1 MAASNPSPKVI
12 VREYGGRPFYE
23 AKFFHRGRQVKRRIG
38 PAWLE
43 RDPDTGGWRKHQKRR
58 VPDGTFDEAHAYV
71 RATEIVSE
79 HIAAED
85 DIERIEREREQRN
98 ITFREVAHAYLE
110 WLEKVRGA
118 KPATLRDHRY
128 VLSEP
133 GMPYKR
139 GKGTTTGHVMAALG
153 DLPAAQITT
162 REVEALL
169 NSISDVMIG
178 KQEDRG
184 EEGKPARKMSP
195 RTVNKYRAVISAVFN
210 YGCKPSTFALP
221 GNPANDADKR
231 REPHPGVL
239 VYYTPEEVEAIGR
252 TLEKG
257 EHRDPSRAA
266 VAPEEIEAQR
276 IEDHQDAELV
286 RVGYYTGLRMGEL
299 LALRW
304 CNVDFANAVLKF
316 DRAISAGVESTTKTG
331 RVRIVPLSDQAAAAL
346 ERVSRREDFTSAK
359 DLVFCNALGRR
370 LDDSAVRR
378 RYKRARAAAGVE
390 PLRFHDLRH
399 TFGSHLAARGVDLV
413 TIKEAMGHA
422 ALSTT
427 SRYLHARPAAE
438 QARLFTA
445 AFATET
451 PRGMAATAGA
461 RQP

>member
-1 MAASNPSPKVI
+1 MAASTPSPKVI

-43 RDPDTGGWRKHQKRR
+43 RDLDSGAWRKHHKRR
-58 VPDGTFDEAHAYV
+58 VPDGVFDEARAYV

-79 HIAAED
+79 YIAAEVD
-85 DIERIEREREQRN
+85 AERVERERVQRS

-139 GKGTTTGHVMAALG
+139 GKGTTAGHVMAALG
-153 DLPAAQITT
+153 DRPAAQITT
-162 REVEALL
+162 RKIETLL
-169 NSISDVMIG
+169 NKIGDSSIDKQGAGSDG
-178 KQEDRG
+178 DE
-184 EEGKPARKMSP
+184 PARKMAP
-195 RTVNKYRAVISAVFN
+195 RTINKYRAVISAVFN
-210 YGCKPSTFALP
+210 YGCRPSTFALP

-239 VYYTPEEVEAIGR
+239 VFYTPEEVEAIGR
-252 TLEKG
+252 ALEKG
-257 EHRDPSRAA
+257 EHRDPSRPA
-266 VAPEEIEAQR
+266 VTPEEIEAQR
-276 IEDHQDAELV
+276 AEDHQDAELV
-286 RVGYYTGLRMGEL
+286 RIGYYTGLRMGEL

-304 CNVDFANAVLKF
+304 RNVDFANSVLKF

-346 ERVSRREDFTSAK
+346 ERVSRREEFTSAK
-359 DLVFCNALGRR
+359 DLVFCNAYGRR
-370 LDDSAVRR
+370 LDDSALRR

-445 AFATET
+445 AFAPEG
-451 PRGMAATAGA
+451 PSDMAATAGVG
-461 RQP
+461 

>member
-1 MAASNPSPKVI
+1 MAEPSPSPKVI
-12 VREYGGRPFYE
+12 VREYRGQPFYE
-23 AKFFHRGRQVKRRIG
+23 AKFFYCGRQFKRRIG

-43 RDPDTGGWRKHQKRR
+43 RDPDTGAWRKHHKRR
-58 VPDGTFDEAHAYV
+58 VPDGVFDEARAYV

-79 HIAAED
+79 HVAAEAD
-85 DIERIEREREQRN
+85 AERVEREQIQRS
-98 ITFREVAHAYLE
+98 ITFRDVAHAYLE

-128 VLSEP
+128 VLAAP
-133 GMPYKR
+133 GVPYKR

-153 DLPAAQITT
+153 DRPAAEITT
-162 REVEALL
+162 REIEALL
-169 NSISDVMIG
+169 NRISECTIG
-178 KQEDRG
+178 KKQER
-184 EEGKPARKMSP
+184 EEGEPARKTSP

-210 YGCKPSTFALP
+210 YGCRPSTFGLP
-221 GNPANDADKR
+221 GNPASDADKR

-252 TLEKG
+252 ALEQG
-257 EHRDPSRAA
+257 EHRDGSRPA
-266 VAPEEIEAQR
+266 VTSEEIEAQR
-276 IEDHQDAELV
+276 AEDHQDAELV

-304 CNVDFANAVLKF
+304 RNVDFANSVLKF
-316 DRAISAGVESTTKTG
+316 DRAISAGVESSTKTG

-346 ERVSRREDFTSAK
+346 ERLSRREDFTSAK
-359 DLVFCNALGRR
+359 DFVFCNVYGRR

-445 AFATET
+445 AFAPEASEYHA
-451 PRGMAATAGA
+451 RSGAGTG
-461 RQP
+461 